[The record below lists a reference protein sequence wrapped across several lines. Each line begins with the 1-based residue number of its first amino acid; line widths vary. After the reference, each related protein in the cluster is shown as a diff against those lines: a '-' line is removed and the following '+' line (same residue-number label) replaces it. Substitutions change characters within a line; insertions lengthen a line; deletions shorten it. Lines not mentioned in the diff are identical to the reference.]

1 MCEVLRM
8 ILVYVTGDGG
18 YPNPGEAVILFSG
31 SRLCRRF
38 LSGVVGVVVG
48 VVFVEFASELA
59 REVRGRLALREGT
72 GHRVVVV

>member
-38 LSGVVGVVVG
+38 LSGIAGVVVG
-48 VVFVEFASELA
+48 VSF
-59 REVRGRLALREGT
+59 R
-72 GHRVVVV
+72 